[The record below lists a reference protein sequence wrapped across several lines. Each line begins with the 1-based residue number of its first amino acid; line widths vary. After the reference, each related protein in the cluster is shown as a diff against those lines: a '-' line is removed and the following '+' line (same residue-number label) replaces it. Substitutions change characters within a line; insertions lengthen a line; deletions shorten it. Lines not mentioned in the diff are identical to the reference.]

1 MHGTHRMSSA
11 KEVKAAS
18 MSPFSMS
25 CRLGVP
31 DCSSTFWLKPMMRRT
46 APDVLETVVGA
57 C

>member
-1 MHGTHRMSSA
+1 MSSA

-18 MSPFSMS
+18 MSPFSIS